1 MSNKKKKKK
10 RENRKQKKIIK
21 KILGRMGKIRPKANV
36 SGMKRLH
43 NGLQEG
49 GSSSL
54 IMERK

>member
-1 MSNKKKKKK
+1 M
-10 RENRKQKKIIK
+10 ENRKQKKIIK